1 MGRCSEMTV
10 TLWQLLIYMAG
21 MAALWAVPG
30 PVWVALLARSLAGGF
45 AAAWPMA
52 VGVVLGDLMWPALA
66 IFGLSWIV
74 SVYADFLHML
84 KLVAAVTFGV
94 MGLILIR
101 KSGEMMGADSRLTR
115 PGRLAGFMTGVAA
128 VIGNPKAILFYL
140 TVLPGFFDLSRLNG
154 LDITAILAVSA
165 AVPLAGN
172 LGLALFLDRA
182 RDLLASPERVQM
194 MNRISGVLL
203 ILVGMAIA
211 LT

>member
-1 MGRCSEMTV
+1 MTV
-10 TLWQLLIYMAG
+10 TLWQLVVYMAG

-45 AAAWPMA
+45 ASAWPLA

-74 SVYADFLHML
+74 SVYSDFLHVL

-94 MGLILIR
+94 MGLLLIR
-101 KSGEMMGADSRLTR
+101 KSGALLGADSRLTR
-115 PGRLAGFMTGVAA
+115 PGRLAGFITGVAA
-128 VIGNPKAILFYL
+128 VIGNPKAILFYM

-154 LDITAILAVSA
+154 WDITAILAVSA
-165 AVPLAGN
+165 AVPLVGN

-182 RDLLASPERVQM
+182 RDLISSPERVAVL
-194 MNRISGVLL
+194 NRISGALL
-203 ILVGMAIA
+203 ILVGIAIA